1 MSTLAK
7 PVIPQAVAES
17 IERLRAQGWSDDD
30 FFQFWQYDEECPD
43 ARLLYHYFRRHRAVF
58 AAAII
63 NGFEVVRGA

>member
-1 MSTLAK
+1 M
-7 PVIPQAVAES
+7 I
-17 IERLRAQGWSDDD
+17 